1 MLQAITRLVMD
12 PLSVKNVLKAL
23 FLWQDLAAA
32 LNAQQASI
40 LMNLEVLN
48 APTVKLGAS
57 HQEMD
62 QQAVNCVL

>member
-1 MLQAITRLVMD
+1 MLLAITRLVLD
-12 PLSVKNVLKAL
+12 PLSVKIVLKAP
-23 FLWQDLAAA
+23 FLWQDLVAA
-32 LNAQQASI
+32 LNAQQAGT

-48 APTVKLGAS
+48 APAVKLGAS